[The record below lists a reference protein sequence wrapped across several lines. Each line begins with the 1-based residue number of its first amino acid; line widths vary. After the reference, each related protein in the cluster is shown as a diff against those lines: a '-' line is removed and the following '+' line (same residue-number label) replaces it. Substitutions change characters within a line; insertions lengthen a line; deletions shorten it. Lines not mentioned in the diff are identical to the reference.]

1 LACEAELDDLEDDC
15 ECVEA
20 DIVVASTSDE
30 GEKVSIVEA
39 MAVMFLMVEESGD
52 GVMVFK
58 KG

>member
-39 MAVMFLMVEESGD
+39 MAGRYLMVEESGD
-52 GVMVFK
+52 G
-58 KG
+58 